1 MKSNSSFNLTKKQI
15 SKIINKK
22 IGLSQLY
29 SDKILDDL
37 IFTLKEIIKKEDLT
51 IKNFGIFKIKNKNE
65 RIGRNPKNKIKYKIK
80 ARKVLSFIMSKNLDI
95 N

>member
-51 IKNFGIFKIKNKNE
+51 IKNFGIFKIKNK
-65 RIGRNPKNKIKYKIK
+65 IKYKIK